1 MFIFSC
7 SLQDKQALEKR
18 VSNMEEELK
27 VSEYKTKQ
35 FGLILGLIL
44 FFVFNLRL
52 ALALAPH

>member
-44 FFVFNLRL
+44 FFCF
-52 ALALAPH
+52 